1 MNRRDY
7 EYPSKMFCYIINNN
21 LNLMRYLDGGFI
33 FCAFLLGS
41 IDPKQ
46 KV

>member
-1 MNRRDY
+1 
-7 EYPSKMFCYIINNN
+7 MFRYILNNN

-33 FCAFLLGS
+33 FYVFLLGS

-46 KV
+46 KE

>member
-7 EYPSKMFCYIINNN
+7 EYPSKMFRYIGNSN

-33 FCAFLLGS
+33 LYVLLLGS

-46 KV
+46 KG